1 MHEFLSFSP
10 ECGSYNNMV
19 LHPSTKLI
27 EAGLLEVTDRK
38 VQFTRTGR
46 LFENE
51 ICATFYSPR
60 VRFLAHERRGTVTEE
75 IRKNYQ
81 DYRVAQELNL
91 ARSEQ
96 PSILS
101 MAAP

>member
-1 MHEFLSFSP
+1 
-10 ECGSYNNMV
+10 MV

-27 EAGLLEVTDRK
+27 GAGLLEVTDGK

-60 VRFLAHERRGTVTEE
+60 VRFLAHERRGMVTEDV
-75 IRKNYQ
+75 KQ
-81 DYRVAQELNL
+81 DYLEYVAAQEVGLL
-91 ARSEQ
+91 QSAQ
-96 PSILS
+96 KT
-101 MAAP
+101 M